1 MISFDVISVFTT
13 IPVDKTCRY
22 IRTKLEND
30 PTQVIEEQATRD
42 ATSPPKVCKRF
53 VDDHFCL
60 TRMLRSNICQSLW
73 LFECGV
79 SVGS

>member
-1 MISFDVISVFTT
+1 MHG
-13 IPVDKTCRY
+13 Y

-30 PTQVIEEQATRD
+30 PTQVIEEQATRN

-60 TRMLRSNICQSLW
+60 TDVAKQHLSVFVVISVW
-73 LFECGV
+73 GECGQLNNGKFV
-79 SVGS
+79 LKEA